1 MTRQRAN
8 GEGTV
13 YARKNKQ
20 DKVIGYRGSYFA
32 PDGKR
37 RYVSGKTKT
46 EALVALRKATVDR
59 DGGLI
64 FEVENI
70 TLAEYLHRW
79 LDGPIRTKNL
89 KPITVEQYE
98 QQIRVHIVP
107 SLGRVKLRKLS
118 PELVQDFYDSKI
130 ASGLKPS
137 SVRYIHAVLHNALE
151 HAHKR
156 RLIPENVASKTD
168 PPKVR
173 PPEIQPLDAEQVKT
187 LLDAA
192 RTEPLGGLYVVAA
205 TAGLRIGELLAL
217 KWTDVDL
224 EHGKMRVSRTLSRA
238 KGGPR
243 FTTPKNG
250 KGRPVTLTTQA
261 VEALRSHRKGQNEAR
276 LRLGTLWE
284 DNGLV
289 FASETGKP
297 LTRDFVDR
305 RSFKPLLKRAGLPK
319 IKLHDLRHT
328 CATLLLSRGVHPK
341 YVQELLG
348 HASIVMTLNRYSHW
362 IPSMGDQTARA
373 MEAALS

>member
-37 RYVSGKTKT
+37 RHVSGKTKT
-46 EALVALRKATVDR
+46 EALVALRKAIVDR

-79 LDGPIRTKNL
+79 LNGPIRTKNL

-118 PELVQDFYDSKI
+118 PELVQDFYDSKV
-130 ASGLKPS
+130 AAGLKPA

-224 EHGKMRVSRTLSRA
+224 EHRKMRVSRTLSRA

-284 DNGLV
+284 DNGLI